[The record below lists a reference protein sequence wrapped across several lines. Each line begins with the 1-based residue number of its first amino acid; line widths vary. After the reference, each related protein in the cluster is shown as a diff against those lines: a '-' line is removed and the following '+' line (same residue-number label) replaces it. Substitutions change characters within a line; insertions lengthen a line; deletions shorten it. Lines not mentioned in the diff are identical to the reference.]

1 MHCIQCGSAERESYR
16 PRWPQRCAAVVSDF
30 RDMAK
35 RTGFEPVISY
45 VTGRRLNRSTN
56 APREKSFRFT
66 RKRDGYACAYPCLHE
81 GHALEIRRE
90 SDGAQGETRTHT
102 AFRPLTPQASASTIP
117 PPGQFV
123 FGDRIANVT
132 VGERPLGRILRSFEF
147 VLQVATPYPEPPKT
161 LPATSAAPAAL
172 CLSCSKCRVTRLLEA
187 GDVLVVLVA
196 QVGLEPTTSWL

>member
-1 MHCIQCGSAERESYR
+1 MGRMTAEMS
-16 PRWPQRCAAVVSDF
+16 AVVSDF

-66 RKRDGYACAYPCLHE
+66 RRRGGYACAYPCLHE

-147 VLQVATPYPEPPKT
+147 VLQVANPYPEPPKT
-161 LPATSAAPAAL
+161 LPATSAAPAVL
-172 CLSCSKCRVTRLLEA
+172 CLSCSKSGVTCLIQAR
-187 GDVLVVLVA
+187 DVLAMVA
-196 QVGLEPTTSWL
+196 QEGLEPSTSWL